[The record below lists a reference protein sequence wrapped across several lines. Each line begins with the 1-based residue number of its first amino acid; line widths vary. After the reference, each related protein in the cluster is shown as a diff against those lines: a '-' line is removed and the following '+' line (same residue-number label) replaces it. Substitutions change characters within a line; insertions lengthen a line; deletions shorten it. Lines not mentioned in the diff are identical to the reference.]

1 MKRANKVAK
10 VLVGVTMMAGLF
22 VTNVEAKGMNE
33 TGNNVLK
40 TGKVIAIEYSENADS
55 ENWLECFD
63 KMYFEVDGYVYLNY
77 DFAEDMF
84 VGDDVLVIMNTQGTE
99 NLKDDVIRDWMYW
112 RPDLELPD
120 NEYFGKV
127 ENGTCIGEIKDVN
140 VNDAGMMI
148 DFQDDTGLWYEL
160 DDEELQ
166 EHLYDLAKSLKV
178 IVNKRMSAKR

>member
-1 MKRANKVAK
+1 MNKVAK
-10 VLVGVTMMAGLF
+10 VLVGVTMVAGLF
-22 VTNVEAKGMNE
+22 VTNVEAKGMSE

-40 TGKVIAIEYSENADS
+40 TGKVVAIEYSENPGS
-55 ENWLECFD
+55 EDWLECFD
-63 KMYFEVDGYVYLNY
+63 KMYFEVDGHAYMKY

-120 NEYFGKV
+120 SEYFGEV
-127 ENGTCIGEIKDVN
+127 ENGTCIGEIKDVE

-148 DFQDDTGLWYEL
+148 DFQDNTGLWYEL
-160 DDEELQ
+160 DDEELTA
-166 EHLYDLAKSLKV
+166 HLYDLAKSLKG
-178 IVNKRMSAKR
+178 IVHKRLSAER